1 MTGQRVPY
9 KQPATRIIG
18 YNEAMRMA
26 SVWDE
31 LAVWAGRSVGWG
43 ERREARV
50 ILAGGRRCVWCMG
63 RGEILGEIPRGI

>member
-1 MTGQRVPY
+1 
-9 KQPATRIIG
+9 
-18 YNEAMRMA
+18 MRMA

-50 ILAGGRRCVWCMG
+50 ILAGGRRCVWRMG
-63 RGEILGEIPRGI
+63 RGIWHMGRVEILGEISGGI